1 MPIRGRVPHALGC
14 RILSFWE
21 GRSHRLSIG
30 WPRGTEVIRSW
41 LNPVSVSALTTSGI
55 LLRYATKNING
66 APAALQISLPKL
78 GRVGQLLDT
87 ARLPPRS
94 MHLDMPLDYLV
105 NDLQTQGA

>member
-1 MPIRGRVPHALGC
+1 MLWVQNTFVLGGPQPQTEY
-14 RILSFWE
+14 WVAT
-21 GRSHRLSIG
+21 
-30 WPRGTEVIRSW
+30 WDEVIRSW

-105 NDLQTQGA
+105 NDLQMQGA